1 MFDQRYANS
10 DPLYV
15 NYNDKTKQEA
25 YAAKITGKINDRWE
39 SSLKIGKSTDLY
51 SRNRNGIN

>member
-1 MFDQRYANS
+1 MLTLTL
-10 DPLYV
+10 LYV

-25 YAAKITGKINDRWE
+25 YGAKITGKINDRWE

-51 SRNRNGIN
+51 SAQAEMG